1 MKQYDRATRLGE
13 QILRDVSELMDVE
26 LKDQF
31 PGLVTFTHV
40 KLTRDL
46 RYATVYFSFLG
57 KPEDRPRIEEY
68 LDRERRRIRAMVGR
82 GLRMRHIP
90 EFSFKFDPS
99 IEEGMRIEQ
108 LLNEIK
114 SDDTEND

>member
-1 MKQYDRATRLGE
+1 MKQYDRSTRLGE
-13 QILRDVSELMDVE
+13 QILRDISELMDVE
-26 LKDQF
+26 LKEQL
-31 PGLVTFTHV
+31 PGLVTFTFV

-46 RYATVYFSFLG
+46 RYATVYYSFLG
-57 KPEDRPRIEEY
+57 SKKDRTRIDEY
-68 LDRERRRIRAMVGR
+68 FQRERRRIRALVGR
-82 GLRMRHIP
+82 GLRLRHIP

-114 SDDTEND
+114 YDDNQDE